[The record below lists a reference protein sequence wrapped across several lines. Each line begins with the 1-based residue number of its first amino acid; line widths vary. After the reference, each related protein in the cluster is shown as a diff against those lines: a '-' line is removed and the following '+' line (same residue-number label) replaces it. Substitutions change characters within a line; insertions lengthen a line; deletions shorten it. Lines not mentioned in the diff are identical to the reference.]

1 MNGRITGGGMDVR
14 RAHGRP
20 YPGKDERTGGGFRPL
35 AAALLLLALAA
46 SPAGAAGFTELEPGI
61 EWGEF
66 AGPADPSA
74 GDTTIR
80 VARIDPARFRL
91 RLLLAGEGLDGTTR
105 SVAGWGRDHKLAAA
119 VNASMFQEDGRT
131 SVSLLRRR
139 GKVNNAHLSRDN
151 SVLLFDPL
159 EPALPPVRIVDR
171 LCEKDFD
178 ALAARYAGAVQS
190 IRMISCKG
198 ENTWAPQPQR
208 WPASL
213 IGVDGAGRVLFIYCG
228 GYLRMHDLVNGLL
241 ALPLDLK
248 GLQYAEG
255 GDPAQLYVEAGG
267 VQRAMGGGAAGRP
280 VPNVLGFER
289 IK

>member
-1 MNGRITGGGMDVR
+1 MRGT
-14 RAHGRP
+14 
-20 YPGKDERTGGGFRPL
+20 
-35 AAALLLLALAA
+35 AAI
-46 SPAGAAGFTELEPGI
+46 AAGFTQLEPGI

-66 AGPADPSA
+66 AGPDDADA
-74 GDTTIR
+74 GDTAVL

-91 RLLLAGEGLDGTTR
+91 RLLLAGAGSDGPTR
-105 SVAGWGRDHKLAAA
+105 SVAGWARDHKLAAA

-139 GKVNNAHLSRDN
+139 DRVNNGHLSRDN

-159 EPALPPVRIVDR
+159 DPSLPPVRIVDR
-171 LCEKDFD
+171 QCEKDFD

-190 IRMISCKG
+190 IRMISCTGK
-198 ENTWAPQPQR
+198 NTWAPQPQR

-213 IGVDGAGRVLFIYCG
+213 IGIDGAGRVLFIHCR
-228 GYLRMHDLVNGLL
+228 GYMRMHDLVNALL

-255 GDPAQLYVEAGG
+255 GDPAQLYVEVGG
-267 VQRAMGGGAAGRP
+267 VRKALGGGEAGRL

-289 IK
+289 LP